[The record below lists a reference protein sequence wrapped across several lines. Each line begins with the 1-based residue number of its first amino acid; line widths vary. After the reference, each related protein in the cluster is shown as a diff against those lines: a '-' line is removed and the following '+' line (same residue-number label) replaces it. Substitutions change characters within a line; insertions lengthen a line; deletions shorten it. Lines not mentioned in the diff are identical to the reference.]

1 MWKPQSKAILLSLTR
16 GGHSSPFKNK
26 DMTRKEFNTLKEGD
40 SVILQKSGDLNG
52 SKGIVKGI
60 SINSVVVRME
70 TGMYLVFGYEKMKVA
85 K

>member
-1 MWKPQSKAILLSLTR
+1 
-16 GGHSSPFKNK
+16 
-26 DMTRKEFNTLKEGD
+26 MTRKEFNTLKEGD

-70 TGMYLVFGYEKMKVA
+70 TGMYLVFGYQKLKVA

>member
-1 MWKPQSKAILLSLTR
+1 
-16 GGHSSPFKNK
+16 
-26 DMTRKEFNTLKEGD
+26 MTRQEFNTLKEGD
-40 SVILQKSGDLNG
+40 IVILQKSGDLNG

-70 TGMYLVFGYEKMKVA
+70 TGMYLVFGYQKLK